1 MKPGLVLL
9 FTAATSGLL
18 ASGAAISAA
27 PSGPPI
33 PAGWKVDE
41 TASGDLTGDGI
52 NDTAVVI
59 RKTDPALIVM
69 NEGMG
74 EPQLDANPRRLL
86 VFKRTAQGFVQIA
99 SNDRMMPPA
108 GDEAN
113 QCLVDPLDEGGIS
126 IARQSLKV
134 NLHYWYSCGTWSV
147 TSRTYTFKLQGQR
160 FRLIGFDKMEFMR
173 NSGAGENLSVN
184 LLTGRKGVTPFNNEE
199 SRPQPTKWGKVKPPV
214 VYLDMISE
222 KFCPKVDA
230 RTYLC

>member
-1 MKPGLVLL
+1 MRPVPIALV
-9 FTAATSGLL
+9 TTIASGLL
-18 ASGAAISAA
+18 AAGAASSAA
-27 PSGPPI
+27 PAGPPI

-41 TASGDLTGDGI
+41 TAIGDLTGDGI

-59 RKTDPALIVM
+59 RNTDPKLIVM

-86 VFKRTAQGFVQIA
+86 VFKRTAQGFVRIA
-99 SNDRMMPPA
+99 SNDRMIPPA

-160 FRLIGFDKMEFMR
+160 FRLIGFDKMEYMR
-173 NSGAGENLSVN
+173 NSGAGEELSVN
-184 LLTGRKGVTPFNNEE
+184 LLTGRKSVKPFNNEE
-199 SRPQPTKWGKVKPPV
+199 PRPQPTRWGTVKLPV
-214 VYLDMISE
+214 VFLDGVGD

-230 RTYLC
+230 ETYLC